1 MNYRW
6 KCSNKLGLKVRFPLL
21 LLVKYSD
28 LYISSLLCLQTVSF
42 LVFLINL
49 VNVFVAGNYC
59 LLNVSG

>member
-1 MNYRW
+1 MNYSW
-6 KCSNKLGLKVRFPLL
+6 KFSNKLGLKVRFPLL

>member
-1 MNYRW
+1 MNYSW
-6 KCSNKLGLKVRFPLL
+6 KFSNKLGLKVRFRLL